1 MINKPEFITLS
12 HGAGG
17 LLSQQLIAQEFA
29 PLLARAGQPLN
40 DAAVITLGGVRVAF
54 STDSFTVSPLFFPGG
69 DIGSLAVHGT
79 VNDVAMMGGEPRF
92 LSLAIVVEEGFPTAD
107 LHRLVQSVAEA
118 AKRCGVDVVTGDT
131 KVVERGAVDGLFINT
146 TGLGV
151 VYEQADIDPARVG
164 LGDAVLIN
172 GTIADHGVAVMC
184 AREELDVGG
193 EIRSDSA
200 PVADIVGKLIEVL
213 GDRVHA
219 LRDPT
224 RGGLA
229 ATLNEIAGQAD
240 VMIRLD
246 ESTLPMKPQV
256 VGVCEILGLNPLQ
269 VACEGK
275 FLAFVDG
282 AAADNALAI
291 MKSVTN
297 GEQAAIIGEVTA
309 VGSAQVQMR
318 TALGTTR
325 LVEMPP
331 GELLP
336 RIC

>member
-1 MINKPEFITLS
+1 MSKPDFITLS

-17 LLSQQLIAQEFA
+17 LLSQQLIAEEFA

-40 DAAVITLGGVRVAF
+40 DAAVIILGDVRVAF

-79 VNDVAMMGGEPRF
+79 VNDVAMMGAAPRF
-92 LSLAIVVEEGFPTAD
+92 LSLAFVVEEGFPRAD
-107 LHRLVQSVAEA
+107 LHRLTQSVAA
-118 AKRCGVDVVTGDT
+118 AAQRCGVAVVTGDT
-131 KVVERGAVDGLFINT
+131 KVVERGAADGLFINT
-146 TGLGV
+146 SGLGLL
-151 VYEQADIDPARVG
+151 YEQAQIEPTRIEP
-164 LGDAVLIN
+164 GDAVLIN

-193 EIRSDSA
+193 EILSDSA
-200 PVADIVGKLIEVL
+200 PVADLVAALIQAL
-213 GDRVHA
+213 GEKVHA

-229 ATLNEIAGQAD
+229 ATLNEIAAQAEVTIEID
-240 VMIRLD
+240 Q
-246 ESTLPMKPQV
+246 TALPIKPQV
-256 VGVCEILGLNPLQ
+256 AGVCEILGLDPLQ

-275 FLAFVDG
+275 VVTFVDG
-282 AAADNALAI
+282 SVAKQALAI
-291 MKSVTN
+291 MKSRPG
-297 GEQAAIIGEVTA
+297 GEEAALIGEVMA
-309 VGSAQVQMR
+309 RGPAQVRLR
-318 TALGTTR
+318 TRLGTTR